1 MMSDQNEKEMNEPQI
16 NSGEIGEAL
25 EQSEQVTEAS
35 QASLSG
41 QEIIEALQQE
51 LSEARSKAD
60 EYLDG
65 WQRSR
70 ADFTNYKKRIERDQ
84 SQTYQVA
91 AGSVI
96 RRFLTVVDDLER
108 ALKNRPQ
115 KGAGASWADGIELI
129 YRKLI
134 NTLESEGVTII
145 QAQGQVFD
153 PNFHEAVVSE
163 DNLEYESGVI
173 IEVLQQGYM
182 LGEKVLRPAMVR
194 VAR

>member
-1 MMSDQNEKEMNEPQI
+1 MMSDQNEKETEKSQMNDSET
-16 NSGEIGEAL
+16 GEAL
-25 EQSEQVTEAS
+25 EQSEPIAPTD
-35 QASLSG
+35 QASLNG
-41 QEIIEALQQE
+41 LEIIEALQQD

-91 AGSVI
+91 AGTVI

-134 NTLESEGVTII
+134 STLEGEGVTII

-163 DNLEYESGVI
+163 DNQEYESGAI

>member
-1 MMSDQNEKEMNEPQI
+1 MMSDQNEKEMNEPQM
-16 NSGEIGEAL
+16 NSSEIGEAL
-25 EQSEQVTEAS
+25 EQSEEVAEVG
-35 QASLSG
+35 QASLNG

-163 DNLEYESGVI
+163 DNLEYESGAI

>member
-1 MMSDQNEKEMNEPQI
+1 MMSDQNEMEMNEPQI
-16 NSGEIGEAL
+16 NGSEIGEAL
-25 EQSEQVTEAS
+25 EQSEQVAEAH
-35 QASLSG
+35 QASLNG
-41 QEIIEALQQE
+41 QEIIQALQQE